1 MHYSGLTPKL
11 GSMAA
16 TLPEIDT
23 PQKPVIPRVAETPDL
38 PDAPDT
44 PDLPDLP
51 DTPDTPDL
59 PPVDGDPIVA
69 ARPVPVDQKNPALAA
84 LGDQVRRLRAAR
96 GMTRKAVALS
106 ADVSER
112 HLANLEYGIGNAS
125 FLVLQQVAGAL
136 HCSMAELI
144 GDFTTATPEW
154 LLIRELLQHRDE
166 ATLRR
171 AREAIAALLGIGGVG
186 DSVPGARVALIG
198 LRGAGKSTLG
208 QRLADDL
215 GFAFV
220 ELSRE
225 IEKVAG
231 CSIGEIQ
238 ALYGQNAYR
247 RYERRALEEAIQIHP
262 EAVIA
267 TPGGL
272 VSDAATFNQLLSHCT
287 TVWLQAEPEDH
298 MARVAA
304 QGDLRPM
311 AASREA
317 MRDLRQILAGRAA
330 FYSKA
335 DMTLDT
341 SAAPLDDSFQALRR
355 MVRQALQLP
364 G

>member
-1 MHYSGLTPKL
+1 MHNSGITP
-11 GSMAA
+11 
-16 TLPEIDT
+16 T
-23 PQKPVIPRVAETPDL
+23 PVLDVAEAEPARGAVVEASV
-38 PDAPDT
+38 APTD
-44 PDLPDLP
+44 D
-51 DTPDTPDL
+51 
-59 PPVDGDPIVA
+59 
-69 ARPVPVDQKNPALAA
+69 KNPALVA
-84 LGDQVRRLRAAR
+84 LGERVRRLRAAR
-96 GMTRKAVALS
+96 GMTRKAVALA

-144 GDFTTATPEW
+144 GDVTTSSPEW
-154 LLIRELLQHRDE
+154 LLIRELLEHRDE

-171 AREAIAALLGIGGVG
+171 AREAIGALLGTGGARAAA
-186 DSVPGARVALIG
+186 DPSRHSRVALIG

-208 QRLADDL
+208 RMLADDL
-215 GFAFV
+215 GYAFV

-225 IEKVAG
+225 IEQFAG
-231 CSIGEIQ
+231 CSIAEIQ

-247 RYERRALEEAIQIHP
+247 RYERRALEEAIQIYP
-262 EAVIA
+262 EVVIA

-287 TVWLQAEPEDH
+287 TVWLQADPEDH

-317 MRDLRQILAGRAA
+317 MDDLRQILAGRAA

-335 DMTLDT
+335 DMTLNT
-341 SAAPLDDSFQALRR
+341 SAAPLDATFQSLRT
-355 MVRQALQLP
+355 MVREALELP
-364 G
+364 A